1 MKKLTIVVIISFDK
15 IPISN
20 LCVYF
25 DFKHFF
31 AVTKVCLDFVKNLNR
46 CMPSYSSAFL
56 LTLIRSWIQLFC
68 HIPAMNFMISLN
80 EKKTKPVCQ
89 KRKRNNFLN
98 IRLEKIS

>member
-31 AVTKVCLDFVKNLNR
+31 AVTKVCLDFVNESQPLYAVILERVPLN
-46 CMPSYSSAFL
+46 FDKV
-56 LTLIRSWIQLFC
+56 
-68 HIPAMNFMISLN
+68 LN
-80 EKKTKPVCQ
+80 SIDLSHSGHE
-89 KRKRNNFLN
+89 FYDF
-98 IRLEKIS
+98 S